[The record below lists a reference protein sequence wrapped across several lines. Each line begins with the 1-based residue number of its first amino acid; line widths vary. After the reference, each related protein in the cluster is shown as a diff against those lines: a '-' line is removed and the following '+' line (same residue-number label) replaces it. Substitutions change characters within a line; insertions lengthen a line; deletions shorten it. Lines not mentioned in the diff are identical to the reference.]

1 MYDYSYWDDQAVASA
16 ILDIFAVVW
25 IVIVLVSVFIIVCQ
39 WKIFSKAGQA
49 GWKAL
54 VPFYSGWVFNQIIF
68 GPQFGWLMFA
78 YFVGVIPI
86 VGSLAMLAWTVY
98 TYVKLA
104 NAYGKSGGF
113 GAFMVFFPVI
123 GLPMLAFGS
132 SQYCGPQAPFF
143 AKNQQAG
150 GWDQSGTGAWGQQNA
165 WGQQQ
170 NAWGQQPQQNAWGQQ
185 PQANQW
191 GQAPAQQP
199 QTNQW
204 GQAPTQQP
212 QQDAWGQAPVQQPQ
226 QDAWGQMPAQQ
237 PQSGWTGQAPA
248 QNPWANT
255 QNADP
260 NQQDN
265 SNPFV

>member
-16 ILDIFAVVW
+16 ILGIFAVVW
-25 IVIVLVSVFIIVCQ
+25 IVIVLVSVFITVCQ
-39 WKIFSKAGQA
+39 WRIFTKAGQP

-54 VPFYSGWVFNQIIF
+54 IPFYSGWVFNQIIF
-68 GPQFGWLMFA
+68 GPKFGWLMFA
-78 YFVGVIPI
+78 SLIAFIPF
-86 VGSLAMLAWTVY
+86 VGSLAMIAWTVY

-143 AKNQQAG
+143 AKNQQVD
-150 GWDQSGTGAWGQQNA
+150 GWNQSGTGAWGQQNQ
-165 WGQQQ
+165 WGQQ

-191 GQAPAQQP
+191 SQAPTQQP

-212 QQDAWGQAPVQQPQ
+212 QQGAWGQAP
-226 QDAWGQMPAQQ
+226 AQQ
-237 PQSGWTGQAPA
+237 PQPGWTGQAPA
-248 QNPWANT
+248 QNPWADT
-255 QNADP
+255 LNADP

>member
-16 ILDIFAVVW
+16 ILGIFAVVW
-25 IVIVLVSVFIIVCQ
+25 IVIVLISVFITVCQ
-39 WKIFSKAGQA
+39 WRIFTKAGQP

-54 VPFYSGWVFNQIIF
+54 IPFYSGWVFNQIIF

-78 YFVGVIPI
+78 SLIAFIPF
-86 VGSLAMLAWTVY
+86 VGSLAMIAWTVY

-113 GAFMVFFPVI
+113 GAFTVFFPVI
-123 GLPMLAFGS
+123 GLPILAFGS

-143 AKNQQAG
+143 AKNQQVG
-150 GWDQSGTGAWGQQNA
+150 GWNQSGTGTGAWGQQNQ
-165 WGQQQ
+165 WGQQPQQ

-199 QTNQW
+199 QQNAW
-204 GQAPTQQP
+204 GQTPAQQP
-212 QQDAWGQAPVQQPQ
+212 QQDAWGQAPV
-226 QDAWGQMPAQQ
+226 QQ

>member
-1 MYDYSYWDDQAVASA
+1 MYEYDYSYSTGDTELVAGILGLFGVLWLVIAAVC
-16 ILDIFAVVW
+16 IF
-25 IVIVLVSVFIIVCQ
+25 LIVCQ
-39 WKIFSKAGQA
+39 WRIFTKAGQP

-54 VPFYSGWVFNQIIF
+54 IPFYSGWVFNQIIF

-78 YFVGVIPI
+78 YFVGVIPV
-86 VGSLAMLAWTVY
+86 VGSLAMIAWTVY

-150 GWDQSGTGAWGQQNA
+150 GWDQSGTGAWGQQN
-165 WGQQQ
+165 Q
-170 NAWGQQPQQNAWGQQ
+170 WGQQPQQNAWGQQ

-199 QTNQW
+199 QQN
-204 GQAPTQQP
+204 
-212 QQDAWGQAPVQQPQ
+212 AWGQAPVQQPQ
-226 QDAWGQMPAQQ
+226 QDAWGQMPTQQ